1 MLTAGGETVTLHL
14 SVVVVCVVL
23 LHNTALTT
31 ALPEVRAFSLQEV
44 LLEERMDTTSESLD
58 EKLTE

>member
-1 MLTAGGETVTLHL
+1 MHL

-23 LHNTALTT
+23 LHNIALTT

-44 LLEERMDTTSESLD
+44 LLEERMDTTSELLD

>member
-1 MLTAGGETVTLHL
+1 MHL

-31 ALPEVRAFSLQEV
+31 ALPEVRAFNLQEV